1 MCDTVDWPRRG
12 RADLTLWD
20 DTGIWKGMPEKIEQ
34 AIYSGLT
41 EADQERL
48 EKATPTLSRTQ

>member
-1 MCDTVDWPRRG
+1 MQEGLR

-20 DTGIWKGMPEKIEQ
+20 DTGVWQGIPEVI
-34 AIYSGLT
+34 AAAAYGGLT

-48 EKATPTLSRTQ
+48 EKTTPTLSRTQ